1 MRLSDIIFVPIC
13 MVHPT
18 CCKIWRKNRRAV
30 LSVTYIYV
38 CLGLLGL
45 KRVTVKFRIKVLFY
59 LIQNLLITGMVVKTC
74 IKTGSRVESS
84 NKIKSKKVK
93 KVRRT
98 FHENRNILLME
109 QKSLRLDIFIIMP
122 PDVRNGQTERVNR
135 VEHFIEGFNNFPH
148 FMAPPPAQL
157 QGLILDQL
165 IQVHGVCHDVV
176 LNVYPGGGFPAAFL
190 NNFLLIHK

>member
-1 MRLSDIIFVPIC
+1 M
-13 MVHPT
+13 
-18 CCKIWRKNRRAV
+18 
-30 LSVTYIYV
+30 
-38 CLGLLGL
+38 
-45 KRVTVKFRIKVLFY
+45 KFRIKVLFY

-190 NNFLLIHK
+190 NNFLLSHK